1 MNCQKQFSNFL
12 LLKLLVSIPA
22 EFYKHFWNVIK
33 EDMLEVKKK
42 LDFLSP
48 TANKGNFEV
57 LKPKYIL
64 FVYHSCALKLY
75 FKPYLMNEGKSSVNK
90 KPPPLSLEFFV

>member
-1 MNCQKQFSNFL
+1 
-12 LLKLLVSIPA
+12 
-22 EFYKHFWNVIK
+22 
-33 EDMLEVKKK
+33 MLEVKKK

-64 FVYHSCALKLY
+64 FVYHSCAFLSLNYIFTLKLY

-90 KPPPLSLEFFV
+90 KPPPLSLEFFVSVQFQFHFYLAMLC